1 VTVPVSVGEADITTL
16 PVPVVAVAVATFDV
30 LPTQTSVEASD
41 GSAELGVVQVL
52 LPARNVVLFAVP
64 EPSTPV
70 GTVPLA
76 RLLAFRPVSAEP
88 LPEKVPEK
96 VPPVIVPD
104 SVGEADITTLPVPV
118 VAVAVATFDVLPT
131 QTSVE
136 ASDGSAELGVVQ
148 VLLPARNVV
157 LFAVP
162 EPSTPVGT
170 VPFDRLLAFRFVS
183 DAPEPL
189 NVVAVAV
196 PLTLSAPLSVVVP
209 MATCPV
215 QVEFAP
221 ATVPVSIGDAEST
234 TLLLPVEA
242 VVHWIAVPL
251 VAVQKLLE
259 FSVPKLTAALTPTL
273 IQLVPLQYCKR

>member
-1 VTVPVSVGEADITTL
+1 MPTLPLQVEAAPVTVPVSVGEADITTL

-136 ASDGSAELGVVQ
+136 ASDGSA
-148 VLLPARNVV
+148 
-157 LFAVP
+157 
-162 EPSTPVGT
+162 
-170 VPFDRLLAFRFVS
+170 
-183 DAPEPL
+183 
-189 NVVAVAV
+189 V